1 MASQPSKAVEEYGYE
16 MMEKTKTMRVEAQQ
30 TLVELYVAGLLP
42 FKLVA
47 HVVES
52 LGMEEYIVRFNDSRL
67 FSLDLSL
74 PSNQDFKTV
83 FRAAVLSR
91 VARLKTNFRS
101 AQSA

>member
-1 MASQPSKAVEEYGYE
+1 MI
-16 MMEKTKTMRVEAQQ
+16 EKTKTMRTEAQQ

-52 LGMEEYIVRFNDSRL
+52 LGMDEYIIRFYDSRL

-83 FRAAVLSR
+83 FRSAILSR
-91 VARLKTNFRS
+91 VARLETHSRFAIS
-101 AQSA
+101 A